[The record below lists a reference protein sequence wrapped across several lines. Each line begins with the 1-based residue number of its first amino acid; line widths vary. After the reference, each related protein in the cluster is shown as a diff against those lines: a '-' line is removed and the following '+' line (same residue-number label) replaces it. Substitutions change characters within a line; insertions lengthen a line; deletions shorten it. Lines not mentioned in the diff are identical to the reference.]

1 MASASE
7 DFSVGQGRPGLS
19 PSLVLPLC
27 TATLFLSAFLL
38 FSVQAMFTKMVLPSL
53 GGAAAEPDGAF
64 GVVVLARTEEYL
76 NILNGGQPWRI
87 LEAYLTSATWTDD
100 FSNIVGALRW
110 RPF

>member
-19 PSLVLPLC
+19 PSLVLPLY

-53 GGAAAEPDGAF
+53 GGSAAELDGAF
-64 GVVVLARTEEYL
+64 GVVILARTEEYL

-87 LEAYLTSATWTDD
+87 LEADLTSATWTDD

>member
-19 PSLVLPLC
+19 PSLVLP
-27 TATLFLSAFLL
+27 
-38 FSVQAMFTKMVLPSL
+38 SL
-53 GGAAAEPDGAF
+53 GGSAAEPDGAF

>member
-1 MASASE
+1 VHRDAFS
-7 DFSVGQGRPGLS
+7 FSVPAVFRPSHVHQDGFA
-19 PSLVLPLC
+19 LPWG
-27 TATLFLSAFLL
+27 S
-38 FSVQAMFTKMVLPSL
+38 
-53 GGAAAEPDGAF
+53 AAEPDGAF